1 MSKLWRS
8 LKKTHELLHWRH
20 MSILAC
26 LMFTF
31 DHFSL
36 ALTGELNLVPF
47 YRVLIFSKS
56 WWNVSFALI
65 IGWALHIIWT
75 IQLTVDDPWPLHTY
89 SVLGAYWTALYFLQ
103 LLLAIGT
110 KLEHVIAQLAHDV
123 AEKHTA
129 IEGDV
134 IVKPSDEHFWFGKPR
149 IILYLIHFI
158 LFQNAFE
165 IAFFFW
171 ILVSSLMCHS

>member
-1 MSKLWRS
+1 M
-8 LKKTHELLHWRH
+8 
-20 MSILAC
+20 IL
-26 LMFTF
+26 
-31 DHFSL
+31 DHC
-36 ALTGELNLVPF
+36 
-47 YRVLIFSKS
+47 
-56 WWNVSFALI
+56 
-65 IGWALHIIWT
+65 
-75 IQLTVDDPWPLHTY
+75 TY
-89 SVLGAYWTALYFLQ
+89 SGLGSYWIALYYLQ

-134 IVKPSDEHFWFGKPR
+134 VVKPSDHHFWFGKPR

-171 ILVSSLMCHS
+171 ILVSIIVMHHS